1 MTTQPEIYRDVPA
14 WKDMRTAAI
23 GTGAFADAESGAAY
37 LQETCET
44 LRAEG
49 FEAVVGPM
57 DGSTW
62 GTYRLQTWSDGS
74 PAFLMEPA
82 GGPDDLIAYE
92 KAGFEIAELHVS
104 ATATPGSRGF
114 EDKVPGV
121 SVENW
126 NGKDPEALLAG
137 AHALV
142 MEGFR
147 STPFFTPVPQTMF
160 LERYGPLLA
169 HADPRF
175 ILRAL
180 DKDGTLRGLTL
191 AFPDPMRQGAI
202 VLKTYV
208 GTVPGAGRAMADRIH
223 ALSGELGFTEVV
235 HALMRS
241 GIASEA
247 QSRKFGGTVFRRYAL
262 MGRLL

>member
-1 MTTQPEIYRDVPA
+1 MTTLPKIHRDVPA
-14 WKDMRTAAI
+14 WNGLRTAAI
-23 GTGAFADAESGAAY
+23 GTGAFADAESGSAF
-37 LQETCET
+37 LQDACET
-44 LRAEG
+44 LGGEG

-74 PAFLMEPA
+74 PAFLMEPL
-82 GGPDDLIAYE
+82 GGPDDFVAYE
-92 KAGFEIAELHVS
+92 QAGFEIAELHVS
-104 ATATPGSRGF
+104 ASAEPGSRGF
-114 EDKVPGV
+114 EVRVPGV
-121 SVENW
+121 SVESW

-147 STPFFTPVPQTMF
+147 STPFFTPVPEAMF

-169 HADPRF
+169 QADPRF

-180 DKDGTLRGLTL
+180 DEHGTLRGLTL
-191 AFPDPMRQGAI
+191 AFPDPMRLGAI

-223 ALSGELGFTEVV
+223 ALASDLGFREVV

>member
-1 MTTQPEIYRDVPA
+1 MTKPPKVHRDVPA
-14 WKDMRTAAI
+14 WKGLRTAAV
-23 GTGAFADAESGAAY
+23 GTAAFDDAESGAAF
-37 LQETCET
+37 LEEACDT
-44 LRAEG
+44 LRGEG

-82 GGPDDLIAYE
+82 GGPEDLAAYE
-92 KAGFEIAELHVS
+92 RAGFKIAELHVS
-104 ATATPGSRGF
+104 ATAAPGSRGF
-114 EDKVPGV
+114 AERVRGV
-121 SVENW
+121 SVESW
-126 NGKDPEALLAG
+126 NGRDPEALLSG

-147 STPFFTPVPQTMF
+147 TTPFFTPVPEAMF
-160 LERYGPLLA
+160 LERYAPLLA

-180 DKDGTLRGLTL
+180 DHDGNLRGLTL

-223 ALSGELGFTEVV
+223 ALAGELGFREVV